1 MRISPVTEH
10 DRKQHEDVRYR
21 LLKLLENNPDMSQ
34 RDLAKAVGIGLGSVN
49 YCVKALVDRGLIK
62 LGNFSSTRN
71 KRGYAYI
78 LTPKG
83 MSEKTFLAGRFLQRK
98 KIEYETI
105 KAEIRSLQTE
115 LAQGDSE
122 SWGRV

>member
-1 MRISPVTEH
+1 MTEH
-10 DRKQHEDVRYR
+10 YRKQHEDVRYR
-21 LLKLLENNPDMSQ
+21 LLRLLENNPDMSQ
-34 RDLAKAVGIGLGSVN
+34 RDLAKAVGIGLGSAN

-83 MSEKTFLAGRFLQRK
+83 MSEKTLLAGRFLQRK

-105 KAEIRSLQTE
+105 KAEIKSLQTE
-115 LAQGDSE
+115 LDQGNRE